1 MAYPS
6 GKDKTNGDEA
16 REFTLT
22 LQTSYIPRSFYGFL
36 FFGELCLSMKKLV
49 RKKSN
54 DRKKTSRFR
63 FTRILLLMFLF
74 SLFLLM
80 LLGSATGGRFGVF
93 HQVTLEALGPLQ
105 TFFTRVSLSTT
116 RFADKYIALWNL
128 QEENDQLRQELDT
141 YHTLLDEYRE
151 AYSRNRYLETE
162 LKFKRRE
169 SFPAL
174 MARVVGK
181 DPSFWFQT
189 LIVDRGENDG
199 VVTGMVARN
208 SRGVVGQVV
217 QVSDNYSKIL
227 LANAPSSAID
237 AIVQKNRVRGI
248 LKGAGEQGYVLH
260 YVLKHEDVKEGDTIV
275 TAGIGG
281 VFPPGITLGT
291 VSKVHSKQRGM
302 FLEID
307 VEPAVDFSRLEFFYI
322 NLSEE
327 QLVIDQLSR
336 SSSSREE

>member
-1 MAYPS
+1 MR
-6 GKDKTNGDEA
+6 TT
-16 REFTLT
+16 R
-22 LQTSYIPRSFYGFL
+22 
-36 FFGELCLSMKKLV
+36 V

-54 DRKKTSRFR
+54 DRKKTTRFR
-63 FTRILLLMFLF
+63 FARLFLLF
-74 SLFLLM
+74 SLFIVFLLLM
-80 LLGSATGGRFGVF
+80 LGPATGGRFGAF
-93 HQVTLEALGPLQ
+93 HQLTLETLGPIQ
-105 TFFTRVSLSTT
+105 KVFTRISLSSI
-116 RFADKYIALWNL
+116 RLKNRYISLWNL
-128 QEENDQLRQELDT
+128 QEENDQLRKELAT
-141 YHTLLDEYRE
+141 YHAELDEYRS
-151 AYSRNRYLETE
+151 AYARNRFLENE
-162 LKFKRRE
+162 LAFKKRE

-237 AIVQKNRVRGI
+237 AIVQKSRVRGI
-248 LKGAGEQGYVLH
+248 LKGAGEQGYILQ
-260 YVLKHEDVKEGDTIV
+260 YVLKNGDVEEGDRIV

-291 VSKVHSKQRGM
+291 VSKVYSKRRGM
-302 FLEID
+302 FLEIE
-307 VEPAVDFSRLEFFYI
+307 VKPAVDFARLEFLHI

-327 QLVIDQLSR
+327 QLEIDKFSR
-336 SSSSREE
+336 SVSSPGE